1 MIIFI
6 IILQIK
12 TKIYYGLSIKVMELS
27 QNEILEVSLVGK
39 EESIT
44 VGSDDEVEE
53 IVKALSSNTRR
64 RILRQIQNEPAD
76 VSKIASDLEMTEA
89 NISAQIKK
97 LEKAGLITCEY
108 SSGAHGVRKISKL
121 KYVKLLIKF

>member
-1 MIIFI
+1 
-6 IILQIK
+6 
-12 TKIYYGLSIKVMELS
+12 MELT
-27 QNEILEVSLVGK
+27 QNEILEVNLVGK

-44 VGSDDEVEE
+44 IDSDDHVEE

-64 RILRQIQNEPAD
+64 KILCQIQNEPAD

-121 KYVKLLIKF
+121 RYDKLMIKF

>member
-1 MIIFI
+1 
-6 IILQIK
+6 
-12 TKIYYGLSIKVMELS
+12 MELT
-27 QNEILEVSLVGK
+27 QNEILEVNLVGK

-44 VGSDDEVEE
+44 INTDDQVEE

-64 RILRQIQNEPAD
+64 KILRQIQIEPAD

-108 SSGAHGVRKISKL
+108 RSGAHGVRKISRL
-121 KYVKLLIKF
+121 RYDELLIKF